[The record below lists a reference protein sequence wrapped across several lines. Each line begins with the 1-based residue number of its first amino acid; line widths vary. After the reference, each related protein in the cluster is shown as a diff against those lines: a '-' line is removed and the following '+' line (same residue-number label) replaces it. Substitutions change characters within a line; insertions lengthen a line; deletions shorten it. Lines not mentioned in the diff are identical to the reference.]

1 LQTSPVRGRYMPNI
15 GDEDKVASKRDWVKD
30 EGGSTQVNASKEPDA
45 LHVTKTIGEIYDEA

>member
-1 LQTSPVRGRYMPNI
+1 MPNI